1 MTIRHQFIET
11 LARLLRVEPLV
22 RLVPEIHEV
31 RVPRPADPVEMIETL
46 HDAPDRV
53 YVWICREGTT
63 DDRIAAVAESIGQ
76 KDHKALHVVCRD
88 IAGIRKLSPEDIRR
102 HLAPIVKR
110 AEEGG
115 WQ

>member
-1 MTIRHQFIET
+1 MAIRQLLIET
-11 LARLLRVEPLV
+11 LARLLRVEPPA
-22 RLVPEIHEV
+22 RLVSEPYEV
-31 RVPRPADPVEMIETL
+31 RVPVDPVEMLETL

-53 YVWICREGTT
+53 YVWIARQDAT
-63 DDRIAAVAESIGQ
+63 DDQIASITESIGQ
-76 KDHKALHVVCRD
+76 RGPKALHVVCRD
-88 IAGIRKLSPEDIRR
+88 IAEIRKLSPEDIRR

>member
-1 MTIRHQFIET
+1 MAIRQQLIET
-11 LARLLRVEPLV
+11 LARLLRVEPPA

-31 RVPRPADPVEMIETL
+31 RVPRPADPVEMLETL
-46 HDAPDRV
+46 RDAPDRV
-53 YVWICREGTT
+53 YVWICRESTT
-63 DDRIAAVAESIGQ
+63 ADQIAAFAESIGQ
-76 KDHKALHVVCRD
+76 REHKALHVVCRD
-88 IAGIRKLSPEDIRR
+88 IAEVRNLSPEDVRR

>member
-1 MTIRHQFIET
+1 MTTIRQQLINA

-22 RLVPEIHEV
+22 RIVAEPYEV
-31 RVPRPADPVEMIETL
+31 RVPVDPVEMLETL

-53 YVWICREGTT
+53 YVWICRKDAT
-63 DDRIAAVAESIGQ
+63 DDQIVSIAESIGQ
-76 KDHKALHVVCRD
+76 RGPKALHVVCRD
-88 IAGIRKLSPEDIRR
+88 IAEIRKLSPEDIRKY
-102 HLAPIVKR
+102 LAPIVKR

>member
-1 MTIRHQFIET
+1 VTIRQQFITT
-11 LARLLRVEPLV
+11 LARLLRVEPPV
-22 RLVPEIHEV
+22 RIVPEIHEIP
-31 RVPRPADPVEMIETL
+31 VPTPADPIEMIETL

-53 YVWICREGTT
+53 YVWICRESTT
-63 DDRIAAVAESIGQ
+63 DDQIAAFAESIGQ
-76 KDHKALHVVCRD
+76 REHKALHVVCRD
-88 IAGIRKLSPEDIRR
+88 IAEVRNLSPEDVRR

>member
-1 MTIRHQFIET
+1 VTIRQQFITT
-11 LARLLRVEPLV
+11 LARLLRVEPPV

-31 RVPRPADPVEMIETL
+31 RVPRPADPVEMLETL

-53 YVWICREGTT
+53 YVWICRESTT
-63 DDRIAAVAESIGQ
+63 DDQIASIAESIGQ
-76 KDHKALHVVCRD
+76 RGPKALHVVCRD
-88 IAGIRKLSPEDIRR
+88 IAEIRKLSPEDIRR

>member
-1 MTIRHQFIET
+1 MTIRHQLIET
-11 LARLLRVEPLV
+11 LARLLRVEPPV
-22 RLVPEIHEV
+22 RLVPEIHEI
-31 RVPRPADPVEMIETL
+31 RVPRPVDPVEMLETL

-53 YVWICREGTT
+53 YVWICREGTP
-63 DDRIAAVAESIGQ
+63 DDQIASIAESIGQ
-76 KDHKALHVVCRD
+76 RGPKALHVVCRD
-88 IAGIRKLSPEDIRR
+88 IAEIRKLSPEDIRR

>member
-1 MTIRHQFIET
+1 MTIRHQLIT
-11 LARLLRVEPLV
+11 SLARLLRVEPPV
-22 RLVPEIHEV
+22 RLVPEIHEI
-31 RVPRPADPVEMIETL
+31 RVPRPADPVEMLETL

-88 IAGIRKLSPEDIRR
+88 IAEIRKLSPEDVRR
-102 HLAPIVKR
+102 HLAPVVK
-110 AEEGG
+110 AQEGG

>member
-1 MTIRHQFIET
+1 MTIRHQLINA
-11 LARLLRVEPLV
+11 LARLLRVEPPV
-22 RLVPEIHEV
+22 RLVPEIHEI

-46 HDAPDRV
+46 HDAPDRI
-53 YVWICREGTT
+53 YVWICRGGTP
-63 DDRIAAVAESIGQ
+63 DDQIASIAESIGQ
-76 KDHKALHVVCRD
+76 RDAKALHVVCRD
-88 IAGIRKLSPEDIRR
+88 IAEIRKLSPEDVRR